1 MHATMSGLTKTRA
14 AGDTQAEST
23 GLARGAEVQV
33 DPNLQ
38 SLERLE
44 AGGPMKVTDWSAL
57 PARTRIL
64 VLLLATA
71 ALAAVGFAAYA
82 AIAIS

>member
-1 MHATMSGLTKTRA
+1 MSGLAKMRT
-14 AGDTQAEST
+14 AGDGQAEST

-44 AGGPMKVTDWSAL
+44 AGGPMKVTDWSVL
-57 PARTRIL
+57 PAQTRLL
-64 VLLLATA
+64 VLLLAVA
-71 ALAAVGFAAYA
+71 ALGAVGFAAYA
-82 AIAIS
+82 AIAVH